1 MSQDQVQQPQIEEC
15 SESEKQAIEFI
26 DQLKL
31 EKQVQVNLEELST
44 PLKDEIEQALQA
56 QNLLAQLSTM
66 EVPADLAINTARRA
80 RRRKRDQAMLKN
92 SWFDTLLSVAVLLLI
107 VTVISL
113 VSYYLNEH
121 NAKQSVEQVTP

>member
-1 MSQDQVQQPQIEEC
+1 MSQDQVKLPQVEEC

-26 DQLKL
+26 DQLKI
-31 EKQVQVNLEELST
+31 EKQARVNLEELST

-80 RRRKRDQAMLKN
+80 RRRKREQNVQKS
-92 SWFDTLLSVAVLLLI
+92 SWFDTLLSIAVLLLI

-113 VSYYLNEH
+113 ASYYLNEH

>member
-15 SESEKQAIEFI
+15 SESEKKAIEFI
-26 DQLKL
+26 DQLKI
-31 EKQVQVNLEELST
+31 EQQAHVNLEELST

-66 EVPADLAINTARRA
+66 EARADLAINTARRA
-80 RRRKRDQAMLKN
+80 RRRKREQNVQKS
-92 SWFDTLLSVAVLLLI
+92 SWFDTLLSIAVLLLI